1 MHLSCYYTLFA
12 AALLSLALCTALRAP
27 QFAHSRT
34 PVASITSSR
43 PSTANCKVRYITQQL
58 DHFSSATG
66 PFGVTTFQQRYFWC
80 DEHYQPGSPLLL
92 YCGNEAD
99 VTLYVNATGAMWA
112 AAEHLSAVLV
122 FAEHRFYGESQPF
135 ASTTI
140 TSTYNSELPHRE
152 HLSAAQALGDL
163 ATLVQS
169 VKLQPEQ
176 RVVAYGGSYGGML
189 AAWLRIKYPHIVHGA
204 VAASAP
210 LSQYRKAAYIL
221 AYLAAVRTFAAVVA
235 AVQLIAQLY
244 TDTGVQRAARS
255 RR

>member
-1 MHLSCYYTLFA
+1 MSYALLLAA
-12 AALLSLALCTALRAP
+12 AALSSALCTALRAP
-27 QFAHSRT
+27 QFAHPRI
-34 PVASITSSR
+34 PAASTTSSR
-43 PSTANCKVRYITQQL
+43 PSTANCKVQYFTQQL

-80 DEHYQPGSPLLL
+80 DEHYKPGSPLLL

-112 AAEHLSAVLV
+112 AAEQLSAVLV

-135 ASTTI
+135 ASTI
-140 TSTYNSELPHRE
+140 TSSNNNELPHRE
-152 HLSAAQALGDL
+152 HLSAAQALADL

-210 LSQYRKAAYIL
+210 VCTVCCACYTPFHVGCCLYSAHIAFDKGF
-221 AYLAAVRTFAAVVA
+221 VR
-235 AVQLIAQLY
+235 
-244 TDTGVQRAARS
+244 
-255 RR
+255 

>member
-1 MHLSCYYTLFA
+1 MHFMSYYTLSA
-12 AALLSLALCTALRAP
+12 AAVLSSALCTALRVP
-27 QFAHSRT
+27 QFVRPRT
-34 PVASITSSR
+34 PAASISSSK
-43 PSTANCKVRYITQQL
+43 PSTANCQVKYFTQQL

-66 PFGVTTFQQRYFWC
+66 PFGVTTFQQRHFWC
-80 DEHYQPGSPLLL
+80 DEHYKPGSPLLL

-99 VTLYVNATGAMWA
+99 VTLYVNATGAMWV
-112 AAEHLSAVLV
+112 AAEKLSAVLV

-135 ASTTI
+135 ASF
-140 TSTYNSELPHRE
+140 TSSNNNELPHRE
-152 HLSAAQALGDL
+152 HLSAAQALADL

-210 LSQYRKAAYIL
+210 VHTMCCACCTSLICAGSTCVI
-221 AYLAAVRTFAAVVA
+221 VR
-235 AVQLIAQLY
+235 
-244 TDTGVQRAARS
+244 RAS
-255 RR
+255 

>member
-1 MHLSCYYTLFA
+1 MHFMSYSYYNTLFA
-12 AALLSLALCTALRAP
+12 AALLSSALCTALKVP
-27 QFAHSRT
+27 QFTHPRLPT
-34 PVASITSSR
+34 ASTTSNR
-43 PSTANCKVRYITQQL
+43 PSTANCEVKYFTQQL
-58 DHFSSATG
+58 DHFSSAPG

-80 DEHYQPGSPLLL
+80 DEHYKPGSPLLL

-112 AAEHLSAVLV
+112 AAEQLSAVLV

-135 ASTTI
+135 ASTI
-140 TSTYNSELPHRE
+140 TSSNNNELPHRE
-152 HLSAAQALGDL
+152 HLSAAQALADL

-210 LSQYRKAAYIL
+210 VCTVCCACYTPFHVGCCLYSAHIAFDKGF
-221 AYLAAVRTFAAVVA
+221 VR
-235 AVQLIAQLY
+235 
-244 TDTGVQRAARS
+244 
-255 RR
+255 

>member
-1 MHLSCYYTLFA
+1 MHLSCSTLVLVA
-12 AALLSLALCTALRAP
+12 AALLLAPCTALRVP
-27 QFAHSRT
+27 QFVHPRT
-34 PVASITSSR
+34 PATSTSSSR
-43 PSTANCKVRYITQQL
+43 PSTANCQVRYFTQQL

-80 DEHYQPGSPLLL
+80 DEHYKPGSPLLL

-112 AAEHLSAVLV
+112 AGEQLSAVLV

-135 ASTTI
+135 ASSATT
-140 TSTYNSELPHRE
+140 SSNELPHRE
-152 HLSAAQALGDL
+152 HLSAAQALADL

-210 LSQYRKAAYIL
+210 
-221 AYLAAVRTFAAVVA
+221 VRITH
-235 AVQLIAQLY
+235 
-244 TDTGVQRAARS
+244 S
-255 RR
+255 